1 VGTNIAGNVRRSALS
16 LRTADDP
23 EPQEAQGAQVVHPA
37 HGCGVN
43 TETVAVLRP
52 KGAEG
57 ERAVLR
63 PPPAHGTGGMRA
75 GRVRMNSETRGMSFQ
90 SFLKMRSNTPAAGA
104 GKLSWCWPEHH
115 GTVQPYAVQAAVRPY
130 STVKNFLRTDVRIA
144 KTDLWKGLR
153 CGSWRRALLN
163 TSKRL

>member
-63 PPPAHGTGGMRA
+63 PPPASRHRRHAGGA
-75 GRVRMNSETRGMSFQ
+75 SPHE
-90 SFLKMRSNTPAAGA
+90 
-104 GKLSWCWPEHH
+104 
-115 GTVQPYAVQAAVRPY
+115 
-130 STVKNFLRTDVRIA
+130 LR
-144 KTDLWKGLR
+144 
-153 CGSWRRALLN
+153 N
-163 TSKRL
+163 